1 MSGGDARRVK
11 SGSVTAEMDT
21 HELSENT
28 ILQPAATD
36 PLERLI
42 IPPVFVEFWI
52 TDRADAKA
60 SKDSVTAAPRTMKD
74 RGGSAKDP
82 AFTSHL
88 RLERA
93 LGLGIGSAASPISIQ
108 CRSNTTASDGKEGS
122 DDLLVA
128 FIAGAAVV
136 IWGSRKNKQQQLL
149 VASKPKNLSCLSFAR
164 SNKYLLAVGESG
176 HNPRILIWNIKTA
189 TIVSELHG
197 HKFGVLSC
205 AFSPNSKF
213 LVSVGYHHDG
223 FIYVWNVQ
231 SGLKVGCAK
240 ISTKLNS
247 VSFDSSNF
255 IITSGFRHFKY
266 WNFDSSAARTTSPQF
281 SSIAQQQQ
289 IQQQQQIPVLD
300 GSFASV
306 MEHKNS
312 NFMGIAF
319 HQMESKEYNT
329 YSITDTGILVV
340 FNEQKVMSKW
350 LDLKV
355 RGGCSIA
362 VCSQFIVC
370 GCTDGVIRLFEPT
383 AIKHIANIQKP
394 HYLGIDVA
402 HSIGSSYKSE
412 TPVNASYPDVIS
424 VRVDELGEYIVAVY
438 SDRSL
443 YIWDVRDV
451 KHIKKYRS
459 FLNHN
464 DCVWGVEMY
473 PNLLE
478 TDSFPGTPFF
488 SAPADSPALPPQGL
502 PPNTFVSYSSDMT
515 IRFWNME
522 VPVHDDKDHNV
533 GRYLRRN
540 IYSKEII
547 KIMYSNSNEFINS
560 QKNADA
566 TASRDRLIHIFN
578 VNESFDL
585 VQTLD
590 DHTSSVTGIKFSENG
605 RKLMS
610 SAADKSIIF
619 RSVRETI
626 NNQLEYTTYHN
637 TTGRST
643 IFDIDVDPVN
653 EKNLAAVTQDRRVN
667 VFSTSTG
674 KLLRSF
680 TPSEDLAP
688 ANSSVDS
695 SSSGVT
701 PVSSSGILKVSYDPS
716 GRYVVTAGADRC
728 IRIFDVTT
736 GAVVAKG
743 VGHAEVVTGVK
754 FTLDCRRVVSTSADG
769 CVFVWK
775 LSQHLVSAMRER
787 LRKMGLFSDATAV
800 PSGDELDGSL
810 LANVSLLPGSTAS
823 SGFRQLLGIVKESPR
838 SDDDEVKSTAGK
850 SEFLATFEDEQDL
863 PAWARQKGEKF
874 VGLDF
879 SDKAALP
886 NKGLWA
892 TRVNP
897 TGIQLYSDAPDNRSP
912 VAKPESLVERRYSI
926 ESSGISLPIFES
938 NSGLAST
945 DIVLQDFKPT
955 KDDGS
960 DSHESGSDKDKEEEE
975 LPVFADSSAEGAG
988 TNEQSPDSE
997 FAVARH
1003 DPGAPIDPVGN
1014 AEDESKEGELS
1025 GESETDDESSENPLK
1040 DPTGR
1045 KLTFEEYLT
1054 LPLEIPTV
1062 RKSVSAKHI
1071 MSRDSSRQSRI
1082 AIRIETESNS
1092 TQGEAAVSIQSSPGS
1107 KDAKPSLHVETIG
1120 PSNSASPKTDSS
1132 SLMVEKKDFED
1143 ISSPIRSPS
1152 MFSPNKINAVLA
1164 TAINREAIIES
1175 ATVQGNPDIVFEPVQ
1190 EEDTIDYV
1198 QARADLQTLRNAIT
1212 SSASLLEQLD
1222 GTVDRSDKQQQLSGE
1237 LRETLEFVQKTAAE
1251 ALKATDERDDPAI
1264 VELLEKYSIKLV
1276 DMVKQKLGIP
1286 ENGSSATGRLIT
1298 AKDHASVQINIGDVD
1313 ANGRFTGTSKAYAL
1327 SGFVRSLGEAD
1338 DSINRLATKDGY
1350 LKK

>member
-1 MSGGDARRVK
+1 M
-11 SGSVTAEMDT
+11 M
-21 HELSENT
+21 
-28 ILQPAATD
+28 
-36 PLERLI
+36 
-42 IPPVFVEFWI
+42 
-52 TDRADAKA
+52 
-60 SKDSVTAAPRTMKD
+60 
-74 RGGSAKDP
+74 
-82 AFTSHL
+82 
-88 RLERA
+88 
-93 LGLGIGSAASPISIQ
+93 
-108 CRSNTTASDGKEGS
+108 
-122 DDLLVA
+122 
-128 FIAGAAVV
+128 
-136 IWGSRKNKQQQLL
+136 
-149 VASKPKNLSCLSFAR
+149 
-164 SNKYLLAVGESG
+164 
-176 HNPRILIWNIKTA
+176 
-189 TIVSELHG
+189 
-197 HKFGVLSC
+197 
-205 AFSPNSKF
+205 
-213 LVSVGYHHDG
+213 
-223 FIYVWNVQ
+223 
-231 SGLKVGCAK
+231 
-240 ISTKLNS
+240 
-247 VSFDSSNF
+247 
-255 IITSGFRHFKY
+255 
-266 WNFDSSAARTTSPQF
+266 
-281 SSIAQQQQ
+281 QQ

-560 QKNADA
+560 HKNADGQRAIADKYGIRSLKVSSDGRLMAAGDRSGNLQVFELGTFSQIRSMEAHDGEILGIDFCSELKHSNSHTLLA

-680 TPSEDLAP
+680 TPSEDSAP
-688 ANSSVDS
+688 GNSSVDS

-892 TRVNP
+892 TVRRVNP
-897 TGIQLYSDAPDNRSP
+897 TGIRLYSDAPDNRSP

-938 NSGLAST
+938 NSGLVST

-1003 DPGAPIDPVGN
+1003 EPGAPIDPVGN

-1286 ENGSSATGRLIT
+1286 EVEI
-1298 AKDHASVQINIGDVD
+1298 
-1313 ANGRFTGTSKAYAL
+1313 
-1327 SGFVRSLGEAD
+1327 
-1338 DSINRLATKDGY
+1338 
-1350 LKK
+1350 